1 MVQTESSPL
10 TGRKPGLE
18 GPGPNALDF
27 SGGAP
32 NVALNTQ
39 ALRELSV
46 GTLPGRAIGGPG
58 TPREMPVT
66 SDPSATAADFVR
78 QLFAGAPIKKIP
90 LGATCVGCWRAQTPD
105 GSWVTYRPAGQAS
118 GLTSLTTATVEVNSP
133 GIRILNVNSAG
144 SAKSLK
150 LKFPVK
156 SEVP

>member
-1 MVQTESSPL
+1 
-10 TGRKPGLE
+10 
-18 GPGPNALDF
+18 
-27 SGGAP
+27 
-32 NVALNTQ
+32 
-39 ALRELSV
+39 
-46 GTLPGRAIGGPG
+46 
-58 TPREMPVT
+58 MPVT

-78 QLFAGAPIKKIP
+78 QLFADAPIKKIP

-118 GLTSLTTATVEVNSP
+118 GLTSPTTATVEVNSP